1 MIESNDAINAKGSNT
16 PDQEKMLMTARTLT
30 PKEIALDW
38 GTTGK
43 TLRKFL
49 RQDKGAKGLASL
61 APGKGGRWAIPATS
75 LKSAQKRFVAWKA
88 AQALEAQKRR
98 EEAASVDSVEVPD
111 EDEVTE
117 EVETPESDEQDE
129 SVIDA

>member
-1 MIESNDAINAKGSNT
+1 M
-16 PDQEKMLMTARTLT
+16 EKSEMAVRTLT

-49 RQDKGAKGLASL
+49 RSDKALGSL
-61 APGKGGRWAIPATS
+61 APGKGGRWAIPANS
-75 LKSAQKRFVAWKA
+75 LKSARKRFDAWKQ

-98 EEAASVDSVEVPD
+98 EEAASTDSPETDTDDNEVEVLE
-111 EDEVTE
+111 EDEVI
-117 EVETPESDEQDE
+117 EVLNDDEVDE
-129 SVIDA
+129 ISTNH